1 MAFQEIVDLTADNI
15 AKAPTKNL
23 EVWTELIED
32 CLVDEGLNYIHI
44 RSEQLV
50 GAAIAL
56 WVRQH
61 HIHHVK
67 DVSFTKERL
76 STILFSF

>member
-1 MAFQEIVDLTADNI
+1 MVAFQEIVDLTADNI

-67 DVSFTKERL
+67 DVSFTKDR
-76 STILFSF
+76 